1 MPKSKPKLS
10 RGQSQRPSR
19 VRKAEELSSAG
30 TPLPPVTA
38 LRKKPLLDLCREAGW
53 PPQHLGQDFNS
64 SQELLDLLIKE
75 LVACREAGKLDLA
88 LALCDAAEAKGVVH
102 PRITGNRERVKRAQ
116 RKIEP
121 LALISPDGD
130 SDGKRGASG
139 SQSPTRRT
147 KAKAAKRRPL
157 SVWQRLK
164 FALGFKSRVSRAKT
178 GNQGR
183 SECQNPSVQISK
195 EPIETTS
202 ESISALEALRKVCL
216 QAGWAPQCLQASD
229 QNDVALACA
238 QEMQRCRQAGQHALV
253 VGLATQAAVLGL
265 EHPRIQDNLQRSRG
279 KAARANVLSQAQNL
293 LQASPPA
300 YQASASLLADA
311 LLAEPDCSSYR
322 KLLVDTVRR
331 EIEERSGSALA
342 PELRDATVDLQVNE
356 RLLEALE
363 RRRNSA

>member
-1 MPKSKPKLS
+1 
-10 RGQSQRPSR
+10 
-19 VRKAEELSSAG
+19 
-30 TPLPPVTA
+30 
-38 LRKKPLLDLCREAGW
+38 
-53 PPQHLGQDFNS
+53 
-64 SQELLDLLIKE
+64 
-75 LVACREAGKLDLA
+75 
-88 LALCDAAEAKGVVH
+88 
-102 PRITGNRERVKRAQ
+102 
-116 RKIEP
+116 
-121 LALISPDGD
+121 
-130 SDGKRGASG
+130 
-139 SQSPTRRT
+139 
-147 KAKAAKRRPL
+147 
-157 SVWQRLK
+157 
-164 FALGFKSRVSRAKT
+164 
-178 GNQGR
+178 
-183 SECQNPSVQISK
+183 
-195 EPIETTS
+195 
-202 ESISALEALRKVCL
+202 
-216 QAGWAPQCLQASD
+216 
-229 QNDVALACA
+229 VALACA